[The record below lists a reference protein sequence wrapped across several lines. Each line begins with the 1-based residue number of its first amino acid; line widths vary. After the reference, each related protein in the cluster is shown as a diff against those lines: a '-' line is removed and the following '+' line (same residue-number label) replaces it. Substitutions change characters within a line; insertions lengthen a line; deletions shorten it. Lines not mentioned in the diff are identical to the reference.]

1 MQTNFDRRKI
11 SLGGL
16 KTAVARNTDGTVRH
30 EIIYVEVIDKHVNLD
45 RISVPKEITFNKNT
59 YYPSSILN
67 MRAKLAT
74 EAKFTTVRNPSFT
87 NFLQEG
93 DLVKPGYIA
102 FVPLC
107 FTLPEKSATIIRK
120 INESGFKFNTFDF
133 EIDRVIVQNALYESG
148 AKYLLLNRSSRL
160 A

>member
-1 MQTNFDRRKI
+1 MLI
-11 SLGGL
+11 SLGEL

-30 EIIYVEVIDKHVNLD
+30 EIIYVEVIDKHVNSD
-45 RISVPKEITFNKNT
+45 RISVPKEIIFNKNT

-74 EAKFTTVRNPSFT
+74 EAKFTTIRNPSFT

-93 DLVKPGYIA
+93 DLIKPGYIA

-120 INESGFKFNTFDF
+120 INESGFKFNTFNF